1 MYNILYRL
9 GNVYNTT
16 YYIDQ
21 ATKEF
26 FENWDEESPEGSD
39 DKKIPEYVQESKLI
53 GGLIGSQFKNL
64 FSADK

>member
-9 GNVYNTT
+9 GNIYNTT

-26 FENWDEESPEGSD
+26 FENWDEESPEDSD
-39 DKKIPEYVQESKLI
+39 DKKIPEYV
-53 GGLIGSQFKNL
+53 
-64 FSADK
+64 